1 MCFGQGSF
9 SGNEGLCESSPLPAC
24 SFTNTSPMTALAQ
37 TVPSN
42 PSSLP
47 EALVMSEA
55 KGKLSSKKGLSTSVI
70 VAVVIVGLL

>member
-1 MCFGQGSF
+1 
-9 SGNEGLCESSPLPAC
+9 
-24 SFTNTSPMTALAQ
+24 MTALAQ

-55 KGKLSSKKGLSTSVI
+55 KGIWSSKKGLSTGVI